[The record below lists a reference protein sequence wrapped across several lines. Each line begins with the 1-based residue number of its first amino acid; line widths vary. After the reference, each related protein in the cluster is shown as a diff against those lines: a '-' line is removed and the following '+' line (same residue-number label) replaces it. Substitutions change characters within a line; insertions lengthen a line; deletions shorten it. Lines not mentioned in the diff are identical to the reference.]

1 MSGNLYE
8 GMFLFDANDTAR
20 DWAALESHVGT
31 LMTKHNAALEY
42 AERWPDQ
49 RLAYEVKGV
58 KKGTY
63 YLTYFRAPGDS
74 IAPIRRDAELS
85 ERILRLLVI
94 REDWLEEEM
103 GNRREAASQRA
114 VQAAEAAEKAAE
126 EAENAEKAEAAAS
139 SEETPAEA
147 AAEATEA
154 APAPADAPVAEA
166 PASDDGAA
174 EASESPEQ
182 A

>member
-8 GMFLFDANDTAR
+8 GMFLFDANETAR
-20 DWAALESHVGT
+20 DWAALESHIDT
-31 LMTKHNAALEY
+31 LLTKHSAEVQY

-74 IAPIRRDAELS
+74 IAPLRRDAELS

-103 GNRREAASQRA
+103 GNRREAAATRK
-114 VQAAEAAEKAAE
+114 VQEAERAEKAAQ
-126 EAENAEKAEAAAS
+126 EATEAAAKAEAEAAAAP
-139 SEETPAEA
+139 EAEAEPAAAPTEEVAAAPEAAAETPAEA
-147 AAEATEA
+147 PAEDKE
-154 APAPADAPVAEA
+154 
-166 PASDDGAA
+166 
-174 EASESPEQ
+174 
-182 A
+182 